1 MNSQLATQSKAVTQ
15 CINQSIADDY
25 IRRYQS
31 STKNALENILCMGEA
46 VNEIYQ
52 KVKSKELDNSDL
64 EYFCQS
70 VHLDPKGSTFR
81 KYKAIGENASRF
93 RAVVEK
99 LPPTFSV
106 MYELA
111 TLEADDFEFFTR
123 NTTISKNT
131 TLEEFKQMVRRAK
144 SFNSSL
150 HSLPSKQV
158 MRKAAQQVQAKTNHF
173 EFTAPL
179 SIKKSELDEIKNV
192 LNRFKRN
199 GWIRY
204 EEPAITRYENDFDDD
219 EKYFTSLAKQD
230 YLEMR
235 V

>member
-1 MNSQLATQSKAVTQ
+1 MNSQLVTQSTASVS
-15 CINQSIADDY
+15 CIKKPIIEGY
-25 IRRYQS
+25 IHRYQS
-31 STKNALENILCMGEA
+31 STKNALENILYMGEA

-93 RAVVEK
+93 REVLEK

-106 MYELA
+106 LYEMA
-111 TLEADDFEFFTR
+111 TLEADDFEFFTK

-131 TLEEFKQMVRRAK
+131 TLEEFKQMLHRSK

-158 MRKAAQQVQAKTNHF
+158 MRKAAQQVQEKTNYF
-173 EFTAPL
+173 EFTVIS
-179 SIKKSELDEIKNV
+179 SIKKSNLDEILNM
-192 LNRFKRN
+192 LNRYKSQ
-199 GWIRY
+199 GWIHF
-204 EEPAITRYENDFDDD
+204 EEPQILSFVDDTDDD
-219 EKYFTSLAKQD
+219 EKYFKILAKQD
-230 YLEMR
+230 ARDLRM
-235 V
+235 

>member
-111 TLEADDFEFFTR
+111 TLEADDFELFTK

-131 TLEEFKQMVRRAK
+131 TLEEFKQMLHRAK
-144 SFNSSL
+144 SFNSNL
-150 HSLPSKQV
+150 HSSPSKQV

-173 EFTAPL
+173 EFTAQL

-230 YLEMR
+230 ALEMR

>member
-1 MNSQLATQSKAVTQ
+1 
-15 CINQSIADDY
+15 
-25 IRRYQS
+25 
-31 STKNALENILCMGEA
+31 MGEA

-93 RAVVEK
+93 REVLEK

-106 MYELA
+106 LYEMA
-111 TLEADDFEFFTR
+111 TLEADDFEFFTK

-131 TLEEFKQMVRRAK
+131 TLEEFKQMLHRSK

-158 MRKAAQQVQAKTNHF
+158 MRKAAQQVQEKTNYF
-173 EFTAPL
+173 EFTVIS
-179 SIKKSELDEIKNV
+179 SIKKSNLDEILNM
-192 LNRFKRN
+192 LNRYKSQ
-199 GWIRY
+199 GWIHF
-204 EEPAITRYENDFDDD
+204 EEPQILSFVDDTDDD
-219 EKYFTSLAKQD
+219 EKYFKILAKQD
-230 YLEMR
+230 ARDLRM
-235 V
+235 